1 MSRSLPLSRRSLG
14 TLLLAGAAVA
24 VTAGSFQ
31 PAHADGSVNVYT
43 YREPGLIKP
52 LFDEF
57 TSQTGI
63 AVNVIFA
70 KDGLEQRIQ
79 AEGEN
84 SPADV
89 LLTVDI
95 ARLQEAVEIGV
106 TQPVESDVLESTI
119 PAELRDPQG
128 HWHGVSMRARV
139 VYASKERVD
148 VDELTYE
155 DLADPKWRGRICIRS
170 GQHIYNNALFAA
182 HLARHDEE
190 ATQTWIEGLKANLAK
205 KPSGGDRD
213 VAKDIAAGVCDLGLG
228 NTYYVGLMENG
239 DAEQQA
245 WADSMKVIMP
255 TFEGGGTHI
264 NISGVALA
272 RNAPNRDNAVALMEW
287 LVGDQAQQLYASM
300 NYEYPVAAGVE
311 IDETVAAWGDLQPD
325 NLPLSDIAA
334 NKRKAAEIVDRVAFD
349 EGPGV

>member
-24 VTAGSFQ
+24 VTAGSVQ

-79 AEGEN
+79 AEGDN

-95 ARLQEAVEIGV
+95 ARLQEAVDIGV
-106 TQPVESDVLESTI
+106 TQPVASDVLESTI

-128 HWHGVSMRARV
+128 PLARRLD
-139 VYASKERVD
+139 ARPRRLRLEG
-148 VDELTYE
+148 
-155 DLADPKWRGRICIRS
+155 ARGRRR
-170 GQHIYNNALFAA
+170 A
-182 HLARHDEE
+182 
-190 ATQTWIEGLKANLAK
+190 
-205 KPSGGDRD
+205 
-213 VAKDIAAGVCDLGLG
+213 DL
-228 NTYYVGLMENG
+228 
-239 DAEQQA
+239 
-245 WADSMKVIMP
+245 
-255 TFEGGGTHI
+255 
-264 NISGVALA
+264 
-272 RNAPNRDNAVALMEW
+272 
-287 LVGDQAQQLYASM
+287 
-300 NYEYPVAAGVE
+300 
-311 IDETVAAWGDLQPD
+311 
-325 NLPLSDIAA
+325 
-334 NKRKAAEIVDRVAFD
+334 
-349 EGPGV
+349 